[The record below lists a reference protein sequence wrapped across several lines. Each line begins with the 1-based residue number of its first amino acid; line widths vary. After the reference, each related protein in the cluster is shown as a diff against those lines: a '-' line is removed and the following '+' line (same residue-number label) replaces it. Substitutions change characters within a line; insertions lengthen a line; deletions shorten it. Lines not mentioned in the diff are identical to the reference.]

1 MKHNKQFWIIF
12 FSFTPGFMVVVLAI
26 NYSFPGVDGFNL
38 IKELKS
44 AGIVGTIT
52 SVLMYFN
59 RYTLKGEPKTRYK
72 GQKQ

>member
-1 MKHNKQFWIIF
+1 
-12 FSFTPGFMVVVLAI
+12 MVVVLAI